1 MRKKAVIITTG
12 DEILEGLTLN
22 TNQQYIS
29 MKLNEIGVEV
39 IRAVSVPD
47 DLSAISKAVKEGME
61 DSDFVI
67 ISGGLGPTED
77 DLTREAVAKA
87 LGRKLSINGEM
98 LEEIRNRFRR
108 RNIEL
113 SDNTRKQA
121 MLIEGAKFLKNDV
134 GSAPGQMIE
143 YEGKVLFILPG
154 PPSELKPMFE
164 NFVVPVI
171 RSKIKSDMNVKI
183 YRFSGIPE
191 AVLEEAIHDI
201 IYNNEGIKASTT
213 LDGFI
218 GPTIRLTYSRNLEEE
233 IVKIEKEI
241 VSRVGE
247 YLYSIGDKRL
257 DEVVIEELLKLNTTI
272 ATAES
277 CTGGLLSAKIVD
289 YPGVSKI
296 FKGGV
301 VCYSNESKINLLDVD
316 EEVLKK
322 YGAVSSQTVEKM
334 AENVSR
340 KFSADIGIGV
350 SGIAGPTGGTEE
362 KPVGLVYIGIHFE
375 NATRVFEK
383 RFSGDRNSIRW
394 RAVYSAFDE
403 LRKILLSRK
412 KG

>member
-1 MRKKAVIITTG
+1 M
-12 DEILEGLTLN
+12 LT
-22 TNQQYIS
+22 
-29 MKLNEIGVEV
+29 
-39 IRAVSVPD
+39 
-47 DLSAISKAVKEGME
+47 
-61 DSDFVI
+61 
-67 ISGGLGPTED
+67 
-77 DLTREAVAKA
+77 
-87 LGRKLSINGEM
+87 
-98 LEEIRNRFRR
+98 
-108 RNIEL
+108 
-113 SDNTRKQA
+113 
-121 MLIEGAKFLKNDV
+121 EGAKFLKNDV

>member
-47 DLSAISKAVKEGME
+47 DLSAISRAVKEGME

>member
-1 MRKKAVIITTG
+1 MRKKAIIITTG

-29 MKLNEIGVEV
+29 IKLSEIGVEV
-39 IRAVSVPD
+39 IKAVSVPD
-47 DLSAISKAVKEGME
+47 DMAIISSAVREGMK
-61 DSDFVI
+61 DADFVI

-87 LGRKLSINGEM
+87 LGRKLSIDEKM
-98 LEEIRNRFRR
+98 FEEIKNRLKK

-113 SDNTRKQA
+113 PENTKKQA

-143 YEGKVLFILPG
+143 HDGKLLFLLPG
-154 PPSELKPMFE
+154 PPTELRPMFE

-171 RSKIKSDMNVKI
+171 RSKIKSDTVVKI
-183 YRFSGIPE
+183 YRFAGIPE
-191 AVLEEAIHDI
+191 AVLEETIHDI
-201 IYNNEGIKASTT
+201 VYGREGIKVSTT

-218 GPTIRLTYSRNLEEE
+218 GPTIRLTYPKGL
-233 IVKIEKEI
+233 EKEI
-241 VSRVGE
+241 DEIEKDIVNRVGE

-257 DEVVIEELLKLNTTI
+257 DEVVIEELLKINTTI

-277 CTGGLLSAKIVD
+277 CTGGLLAAKIVD

-301 VCYSNESKINLLDVD
+301 VCYSNESKASILGVD
-316 EEVLKK
+316 EEILEK
-322 YGAVSSQTVEKM
+322 YGAVSSQTVKKM
-334 AENVSR
+334 AENVSK
-340 KFSADIGIGV
+340 KFSADIGIGI
-350 SGIAGPTGGTEE
+350 SGIAGPAGGTEE
-362 KPVGLVYIGIHFE
+362 KPVGLVYIGIYFD
-375 NATRVFEK
+375 NTTWVFEK

-394 RAVYSAFDE
+394 RTVYSTFDE

-412 KG
+412 R

>member
-29 MKLNEIGVEV
+29 IKLNEIGVEV